1 MLLAVDIGNSTVSMG
16 VIKNGGIIAVFKFPV
31 DKASRLTS
39 CKESVLQALDK
50 KKIKKS
56 EIDDVIVSSVVPK
69 VDAIFNKFASK
80 AFKNSP
86 FFVSSDT
93 NLGIDIR
100 LKNPSHIGTDRLV
113 NACAAHFLIKGCVIV
128 VDFGTAITFDYVTK
142 KGEFM
147 GGVIAPG
154 VDISIE
160 ALHKKTS
167 KLPVVKPVKVKKVIG
182 KDTTSAIQSGIY
194 NGYIGLIEN
203 IVSKMKSE
211 IKDDAK
217 VLATGGAFT
226 IFKQSLDII
235 DIYDAKLTL
244 KGLNRIF
251 NLNRAVIL

>member
-31 DKASRLTS
+31 DKASRLTT

-50 KKIKKS
+50 KKIRRD
-56 EIDDVIVSSVVPK
+56 EINDVIVSSVVPK
-69 VDAIFNKFASK
+69 VDAIFKKVALNT
-80 AFKNSP
+80 FKNPP

-113 NACAAHFLIKGCVIV
+113 NACAAHFLIKDSVIV
-128 VDFGTAITFDYVTK
+128 VDFGTAITFDYVNK

-160 ALHKKTS
+160 ALFEKAS
-167 KLPVVKPVKVKKVIG
+167 KLPVVKPVKAKKVIG
-182 KDTTSAIQSGIY
+182 KNTTSAIQSGIY

-226 IFKQSLDII
+226 IFKKSLDII